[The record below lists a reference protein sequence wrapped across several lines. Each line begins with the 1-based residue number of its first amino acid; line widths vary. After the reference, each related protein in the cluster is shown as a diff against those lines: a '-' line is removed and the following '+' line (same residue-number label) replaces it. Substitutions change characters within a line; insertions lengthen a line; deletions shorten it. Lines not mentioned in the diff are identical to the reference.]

1 MSAVASNGKSIF
13 SDIEWAEITE
23 ELSLSLREGQIIKC
37 LFADKPDKKIA
48 IDLKISIPTVRTHMA
63 RLFKKLGAND
73 REDLLLH
80 VFGRFRQNCR
90 KLDCPRFR

>member
-1 MSAVASNGKSIF
+1 MSAVASNGRDVF
-13 SDIEWAEITE
+13 SDIEWVEIIE
-23 ELSLSLREGQIIKC
+23 GLSLSMREGQIIKS

-48 IDLKISIPTVRTHMA
+48 MDLKISIPTVRTHMA
-63 RLFKKLGAND
+63 RLFKKLQAND

-80 VFGRFRQNCR
+80 VFKRFRQNCR